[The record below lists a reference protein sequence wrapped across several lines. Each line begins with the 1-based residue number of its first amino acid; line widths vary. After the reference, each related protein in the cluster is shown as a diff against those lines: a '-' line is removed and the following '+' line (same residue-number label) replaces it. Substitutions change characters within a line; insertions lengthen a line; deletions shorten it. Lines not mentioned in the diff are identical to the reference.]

1 MKFLFDNWFAVRQA
15 RALNELLR
23 PNHTVEHLRDKF
35 PADSKME
42 DWVRALRNDG
52 DWVLI
57 TGDHHP
63 ARSVHEC
70 CAWRESGLTIFFL
83 TRDWQNIPPS
93 QQHSRLLAVL
103 NKIVTH
109 AEQRPASGFTISAR
123 GKIRKLYP

>member
-1 MKFLFDNWFAVRQA
+1 MNFLFDNWFAVRQA
-15 RALNELLR
+15 RALNELVR

-42 DWVRALRNDG
+42 DWVRALRSDG

-70 CAWRESGLTIFFL
+70 RAWRESGLTIFFL
-83 TRDWQNIPPS
+83 TRDWQKIPPL

-103 NKIVTH
+103 KKMVAH
-109 AEQRPASGFTISAR
+109 AEQGPARGFTISAR
-123 GKIRKLYP
+123 GKIRKLYS